1 MKSRLSLEEM
11 MCKMIGFEMDV
22 EAQDDVEEAAVHR
35 IQTDPIKIDD
45 GVEDVELEKTEV
57 DLTRTEQ
64 VAG

>member
-11 MCKMIGFEMDV
+11 MCKMIGFKMDV
-22 EAQDDVEEAAVHR
+22 EAQDDVEEAAMHR

-45 GVEDVELEKTEV
+45 GIEDVELEKTEV
-57 DLTRTEQ
+57 NLTRTEQ